1 MRSLTGHIKNVK
13 CMISLGG
20 TQICVVRRWKKKLD
34 IKDNKYKEIC
44 VMMYSM
50 WTLHYRDIPLAET
63 LQSSLHMILGWYQ
76 NTGDKKLLEL
86 VRLHLQAYV
95 NTGNALNPEVEEI
108 HAALEALGEEQ
119 AAFRPDTGFGGR
131 KIQLTRA
138 QVRSMIGRWRPT
150 KENSMSIYEVVDD
163 IISKVSGHQKGRYLY
178 TYHRFAGSD
187 NEIPDTY
194 ELIIEEQGSYF
205 YDVGNFR
212 FYTFAESNEKK

>member
-1 MRSLTGHIKNVK
+1 M
-13 CMISLGG
+13 
-20 TQICVVRRWKKKLD
+20 D
-34 IKDNKYKEIC
+34 IKDNEYKEIC

-50 WTLHYRDIPLAET
+50 WTLHYREISLAET
-63 LQSSLHMILGWYQ
+63 LRSSLHMILGWYQ

-86 VRLHLQAYV
+86 IRLHLQAYV
-95 NTGNALNPEVEEI
+95 NTGNSLNPEMEEI
-108 HAALEALGEEQ
+108 RTALETLGEDQE
-119 AAFRPDTGFGGR
+119 AFRPDAGFGGR

-150 KENSMSIYEVVDD
+150 KENPMSIHEVVDD
-163 IISKVSGHQKGRYLY
+163 IIAKVSGHQKGRYLY

-187 NEIPDTY
+187 DEIPDAY

-205 YDVGNFR
+205 YDVSNFR